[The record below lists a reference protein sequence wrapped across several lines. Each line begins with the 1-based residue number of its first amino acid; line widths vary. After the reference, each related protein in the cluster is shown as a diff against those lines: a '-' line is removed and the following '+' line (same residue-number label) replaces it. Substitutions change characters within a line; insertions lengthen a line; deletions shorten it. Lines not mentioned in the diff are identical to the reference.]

1 MADLTVKYTKYHICS
16 NIFPTFSENF
26 NLISQPW
33 SKLQLQ
39 TQSEFEFKIYIP
51 TDYGFT
57 LSDFIELG

>member
-26 NLISQPW
+26 SQLW

-39 TQSEFEFKIYIP
+39 TQSEFEFKIYTPIASA
-51 TDYGFT
+51 FT
-57 LSDFIELG
+57 LSDFIVFG